1 MLNNPLFDYIIKMS
15 DIIKLLPDHV
25 ANQIAAGEVVQR
37 PASIVK
43 ELVENSIDA
52 GATKIE
58 LIIRDAGRNLIQV
71 VDNGSGMSDTDAR
84 FAFERHA
91 TSKISTTEDIFRIST
106 KGFRGEALASIAAV
120 AEVELKTKTH
130 DAKIGTN
137 IYIEGGGFQ
146 FQEPIQTAEG
156 SNFSVKNL
164 FYNVPARRKFLKNNN
179 IEFRHIIDEFQRVAL
194 AHENVDFEL
203 FHNDDIIF
211 RLRKASIL
219 QRIVDVFGRKL
230 QPLLIPIKED
240 LGWIQLNG
248 FVAKP
253 EGAKKTRGE
262 QFFFVNGRFFRSP
275 YFNKAVQEAF
285 EGLLL
290 PGYIPTFFLF
300 LELDAEKIDVNIHPQ
315 KTEVKFEDENLIF
328 ALVRSTIKRSLGIYN
343 VSPSL
348 DFDRDSGMDAF
359 LNQKSTSGSFKVPEI
374 VVDRDYNPFRE
385 ETVSAGE
392 KVAMTEMYQQNIQA
406 EPSKINLFEEEDF
419 DEDLMRLPNGYWLF
433 NKNGKT
439 LMLDLGRMHRLIVSE
454 RNGKKKRTNEKHTL
468 LFSLEYHMNEIEK
481 NKFRSIK
488 KFLPELGFEMVIAN
502 DNVLRIDAVPQ
513 GLKETQVMK
522 FLENLFEILEYRT
535 EDEFLGFYNNQW
547 NKIQSKSRFDFLYKM
562 DAELV
567 IKDFTGLG
575 FPEFLPSGK
584 RCFIEIPL
592 DDLKNKF

>member
-1 MLNNPLFDYIIKMS
+1 MS

-43 ELVENSIDA
+43 ELIENSIDS

-58 LIIRDAGRNLIQV
+58 LIIRDSGKNLIQV
-71 VDNGSGMSDTDAR
+71 VDNGSGMSETDAR
-84 FAFERHA
+84 LAFERHA

-146 FQEPIQTAEG
+146 FQEPVQTAEG

-194 AHENVDFEL
+194 AHENLEFEL
-203 FHNDDIIF
+203 FHNDDIVF
-211 RLRKASIL
+211 RLRKASLL

-240 LGWIQLNG
+240 LGWVQLNG

-262 QFFFVNGRFFRSP
+262 QFFFVNGRYFRSA
-275 YFNKAVQEAF
+275 YFNKAVQDAF

-300 LELDAEKIDVNIHPQ
+300 LDLDPEKVDVNIHPQ

-343 VSPSL
+343 ISPSL

-359 LNQKSTSGSFKVPEI
+359 MNQKKSDGNFKTPEI
-374 VVDRDYNPFRE
+374 VVDRNYNPFRE
-385 ETVSAGE
+385 ETVSPGE
-392 KVAMTEMYQQNIQA
+392 RVAMTEMYQQNIQA
-406 EPSKINLFEEEDF
+406 EPSKINLFEDEDF

-439 LMLDLGRMHRLIVSE
+439 LMLDLGRMHRLVVGE
-454 RNGKKKRTNEKHTL
+454 RNAKKKRTNEKHTL

-488 KFLPELGFEMVIAN
+488 KFLPELGFEMIIAN

-535 EDEFLGFYNNQW
+535 EEEFLDFYNSQW

-562 DAELV
+562 DAEQV
-567 IKDFTGLG
+567 IKDFTELG

-592 DDLKNKF
+592 EDLKNKF

>member
-1 MLNNPLFDYIIKMS
+1 MS

-43 ELVENSIDA
+43 ELMENAIDA
-52 GATKIE
+52 GATKVE
-58 LIIRDAGRNLIQV
+58 LIVREAGKNLIQV

-84 FAFERHA
+84 LAFERHA
-91 TSKISTTEDIFRIST
+91 TSKISTTEDIFRIFT

-120 AEVELKTKTH
+120 AQVELRTKTKDSTT
-130 DAKIGTN
+130 GTN

-156 SNFSVKNL
+156 SNFLVKNL

-179 IEFRHIIDEFQRVAL
+179 VEFRHIIDEFQRVAL
-194 AHENVDFEL
+194 AHENIDFEL

-211 RLRKASIL
+211 RLRKSSLL
-219 QRIVDVFGRKL
+219 QRIVEVFGRKL
-230 QPLLIPIKED
+230 HSILVPIKED
-240 LGWIQLNG
+240 LGWVKLHG

-253 EGAKKTRGE
+253 EGAKKVRGE
-262 QFFFVNGRFFRSP
+262 QFFFVNGRFFRSA

-300 LELDAEKIDVNIHPQ
+300 LELDPEKVDVNIHPQ

-328 ALVRSTIKRSLGIYN
+328 ALVRSTIKKSLGIYN
-343 VSPSL
+343 VAPSL
-348 DFDRDSGMDAF
+348 DFERDASIDAF
-359 LNQKSTSGSFKVPEI
+359 VHQTSKSGSFRAPEI
-374 VVDRDYNPFRE
+374 TVDRDYNPFLE
-385 ETVSAGE
+385 ERASAGDR
-392 KVAMTEMYQQNIQA
+392 AALTEMYQQTIQP
-406 EPSKINLFEEEDF
+406 EPSKINLFEDEDF

-433 NKNGKT
+433 NKGGKT
-439 LMLDLGRMHRLIVSE
+439 LMLDLGRMQRLVISE
-454 RNGKKKRTNEKHTL
+454 RNAKKKRSSEKHTL
-468 LFSLEYHMNEIEK
+468 LFSLEYHMNETEK

-488 KFLPELGFEMVIAN
+488 KYLPELGFEMVIAN
-502 DNVLRIDAVPQ
+502 DNVLRIDAIPE

-522 FLENLFEILEYRT
+522 FMENLFEILEYRT
-535 EDEFLGFYNNQW
+535 EEEFMNFYQNQW
-547 NKIQSKSRFDFLYKM
+547 NKIQNKSRLDFLYKV
-562 DAELV
+562 DAEQV
-567 IKDFTGLG
+567 IRDFTALG
-575 FPEFLPSGK
+575 FPEYLPGGK

-592 DDLKNKF
+592 EELKNKF

>member
-1 MLNNPLFDYIIKMS
+1 MS

-43 ELVENSIDA
+43 ELIENSIDA

-58 LIIRDAGRNLIQV
+58 LIIRDSGKNLIQV
-71 VDNGSGMSDTDAR
+71 VDNGSGMSETDAR
-84 FAFERHA
+84 LAFERHA

-146 FQEPIQTAEG
+146 FQEPVQTAEG

-194 AHENVDFEL
+194 AHENLEFEL
-203 FHNDDIIF
+203 FHNDDIVF
-211 RLRKASIL
+211 RLRKASLL

-240 LGWIQLNG
+240 LGWVQMNG

-262 QFFFVNGRFFRSP
+262 QFFFVNGRYFRSA
-275 YFNKAVQEAF
+275 YFNKAVQDAF

-300 LELDAEKIDVNIHPQ
+300 LDLDPEKVDVNIHPQ

-343 VSPSL
+343 ISPSL

-359 LNQKSTSGSFKVPEI
+359 MNQKKSDGNFKTPEI
-374 VVDRDYNPFRE
+374 VVDRNYNPFRE
-385 ETVSAGE
+385 ETVSPGE
-392 KVAMTEMYQQNIQA
+392 RVAMTEMYQQNIQA
-406 EPSKINLFEEEDF
+406 EPSKINLFEDEDF

-439 LMLDLGRMHRLIVSE
+439 LMLDLGRMHRLVVGE
-454 RNGKKKRTNEKHTL
+454 RNAKKKRTNEKHTL

-488 KFLPELGFEMVIAN
+488 KFLPELGFEMIIAN

-535 EDEFLGFYNNQW
+535 EEEFLDFYNSQW

-562 DAELV
+562 DAEQV
-567 IKDFTGLG
+567 IKDFTELG

-592 DDLKNKF
+592 EDLKNKF

>member
-1 MLNNPLFDYIIKMS
+1 MS

-58 LIIRDAGRNLIQV
+58 LIVRDAGRNLIQV
-71 VDNGSGMSDTDAR
+71 VDNGSGMSETDAR
-84 FAFERHA
+84 LAFERHA
-91 TSKISTTEDIFRIST
+91 TSKISTTEDIFKIST

-120 AEVELKTKTH
+120 AEVELKTKTA

-179 IEFRHIIDEFQRVAL
+179 VEFRHIIDEFQRVAL
-194 AHENVDFEL
+194 AHENLDFEL
-203 FHNDDIIF
+203 FHNDDIVF
-211 RLRKASIL
+211 RLRKGSLL

-262 QFFFVNGRFFRSP
+262 QFFFVNGRYFRSP

-300 LELDAEKIDVNIHPQ
+300 LELDPQKVDVNIHPQ
-315 KTEVKFEDENLIF
+315 KTEVKFEDDNLIF

-348 DFDRDSGMDAF
+348 DFERDSGMDAF
-359 LNQKSTSGSFKVPEI
+359 LNQPKSGGSFKVPEI
-374 VVDRDYNPFRE
+374 TVDRDYNPFRE
-385 ETVSAGE
+385 ETVSPGE
-392 KVAMTEMYQQNIQA
+392 RVAMAEMYQQTVPA
-406 EPSKINLFEEEDF
+406 EPSKINLFEDEDF
-419 DEDLMRLPNGYWLF
+419 DEDLMRLLNGYWLF

-439 LMLDLGRMHRLIVSE
+439 LMLDLGRMHRLIVGE
-454 RNGKKKRTNEKHTL
+454 RNAKKKRSNEKHTL
-468 LFSLEYHMNEIEK
+468 LFSLEYHMNETEK

-488 KFLPELGFEMVIAN
+488 KYLPELGFEMIIAN

-522 FLENLFEILEYRT
+522 FLETLFEILEYRT
-535 EDEFLGFYNNQW
+535 EDEFLDFYNSQW

-562 DAELV
+562 DAEQV
-567 IKDFTGLG
+567 IKDFTLLG

-584 RCFIEIPL
+584 RCFIDIPL
-592 DDLKNKF
+592 EELKNKF

>member
-1 MLNNPLFDYIIKMS
+1 MS

-71 VDNGSGMSDTDAR
+71 VDNGSGMSETDAR
-84 FAFERHA
+84 LAFERHA
-91 TSKISTTEDIFRIST
+91 TSKIHTTEDIFRIST

-120 AEVELKTKTH
+120 SEVELKTKTQ

-194 AHENVDFEL
+194 AHENLDFEL

-211 RLRKASIL
+211 RLRKASLL

-285 EGLLL
+285 DGLLL

-300 LELDAEKIDVNIHPQ
+300 LDLAPEKIDVNIHPQ

-343 VSPSL
+343 ISPSL

-359 LNQKSTSGSFKVPEI
+359 LNQTKTSGSFKVPEI
-374 VVDRDYNPFRE
+374 VVDRDYNPFSE
-385 ETVSAGE
+385 ETVLPGE
-392 KVAMTEMYQQNIQA
+392 KVAMAEMYQQNIQA

-454 RNGKKKRTNEKHTL
+454 RNGKKKRSNEKHTL
-468 LFSLEYHMNEIEK
+468 LFSLEYHMNETEK

-488 KFLPELGFEMVIAN
+488 KYLPELGFEMIIAN

-535 EDEFLGFYNNQW
+535 EDEFLDFYNSKW
-547 NKIQSKSRFDFLYKM
+547 DKIQSKSRFDFLYKM
-562 DAELV
+562 DAEQL
-567 IKDFTGLG
+567 IKDFTLLG
-575 FPEFLPSGK
+575 FPEYLPSGK

-592 DDLKNKF
+592 EDLKNKF